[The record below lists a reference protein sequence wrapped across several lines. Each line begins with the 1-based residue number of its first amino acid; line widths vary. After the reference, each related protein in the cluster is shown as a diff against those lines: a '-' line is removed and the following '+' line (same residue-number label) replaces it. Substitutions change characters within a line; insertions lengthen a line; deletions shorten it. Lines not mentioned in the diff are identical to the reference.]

1 MLKMYMLIVLI
12 IIAFVE
18 GTCNVASKPYESNK
32 KTEETQETEETNES
46 LRLEKELKDH
56 LPEIVNEIKKKE
68 SLVDNEIEQKNNIEL
83 NSEPIESNLKNKIDT
98 PIRTLKASG
107 HTVIEKE
114 KLVNLPP
121 PIYNHT
127 TRKSIKEK
135 DLITKYVIKKKLK
148 TLNIEEDLK
157 QNSSLTGYSI
167 LNNFSEELKKQFI
180 LGQCNKNEKIDRS
193 VGAIAGMS
201 IGDYVGAPL
210 EFNSIENLN
219 SKSERQQ
226 YKFNL
231 STLKY
236 TTETNKFKIEL
247 GQWTDDASMGLCMA
261 DSLIINKKYDG
272 SDIRIRFWNWWYRG
286 YNNAF
291 RNDKERNSKTSIGLG
306 GNIRNSLEA
315 LKANCIP
322 NKEFKNPKKNYK
334 DDSGNGSLM
343 RLAPIPIFYS
353 KESSDK
359 AIEMSKKSSYTTHP
373 GHTAAE
379 SCGLLG
385 YIISRAI
392 NRRKNDISMRDFLTQ
407 VLKDYL
413 KLLKLDKE
421 SDKNKKESLCKL
433 IKLIKSEGRPGSK
446 EYNWNWKTTISEYKN
461 RIKDTYYLRSGRH
474 GAKNKKTLYNGYPV
488 SDIYWGA
495 YCLDGLAIALNAV
508 YNSTSFETTIENAVN
523 FLGDA
528 DSVGSMAG
536 QIAGAFYG
544 FKCIYNSEKGK
555 KLVYLQ
561 SKWDDW
567 DIPLKGVL
575 LFYLNQDD

>member
-1 MLKMYMLIVLI
+1 MKIF
-12 IIAFVE
+12 IALVIMVFVE
-18 GTCNVASKPYESNK
+18 GTCNFASKPYESDK
-32 KTEETQETEETNES
+32 KTKEIKEN

-68 SLVDNEIEQKNNIEL
+68 SLVDNKIEQKNNIEL
-83 NSEPIESNLKNKIDT
+83 NSEPIESNLKNKINIST
-98 PIRTLKASG
+98 RALEASG
-107 HTVIEKE
+107 YMPIEEE
-114 KLVNLPP
+114 KPVSSLPF
-121 PIYNHT
+121 IYNRT
-127 TRKSIKEK
+127 TKK
-135 DLITKYVIKKKLK
+135 DFITKYIIQKNLK
-148 TLNIEEDLK
+148 TLNIERNLK
-157 QNSSLTGYSI
+157 GNSSLTEYSI
-167 LNNFSEELKKQFI
+167 LNNFSKKLKKGFV
-180 LGQCNKNEKIDRS
+180 LWQCGENEKIDRS

-201 IGDYVGAPL
+201 IGDSLGAPL
-210 EFNSIENLN
+210 EFNSIEELKN
-219 SKSERQQ
+219 EEQQ

-236 TTETNKFKIEL
+236 TTKTNKFKIKP

-261 DSLIINKKYDG
+261 DSLIINKKYNG
-272 SDIRIRFWNWWYRG
+272 SDIRTRFWNWWYRG
-286 YNNAF
+286 YNNTF
-291 RNDKERNSKTSIGLG
+291 RNDKERDPKTSIGLG

-315 LKANCIP
+315 LKSNHIP
-322 NKEFKNPKKNYK
+322 EEKFKNPKGNYK

-353 KESSDK
+353 KKNNAK

-392 NRRKNDISMRDFLTQ
+392 NRDDNDSSNINTFLPQ
-407 VLKDYL
+407 VLNDYL
-413 KLLKLDKE
+413 KLLKPADE
-421 SDKNKKESLCKL
+421 GDKNKKESLRKL
-433 IKLIKSEGRPGSK
+433 IKLIKSEGHSESK

-461 RIKDTYYLRSGRH
+461 RIKTTYGVRIKK
-474 GAKNKKTLYNGYPV
+474 AKARDKRGNKLYNGYPV
-488 SDIYWGA
+488 SDTYWGA
-495 YCLDGLAIALNAV
+495 YCLDGLAMALNAV

-536 QIAGAFYG
+536 QMAGAFYG
-544 FKCIYNSEKGK
+544 FKCIYNNEKGK
-555 KLVYLQ
+555 KLVDLQ

-567 DIPLKGVL
+567 DIPFKGVL
-575 LFYLNQDD
+575 LSHHNQYD